1 MALRSPPVISPSL
14 TRMPPRARPGVASR
28 AASLPTRLVT
38 LVLAAAVAAG
48 GLIAA
53 ALAGPTTVLGLGPL
67 PACRYDDILTA
78 PRAYEDWPVTLVD
91 TILRVPRDYVPPD
104 LTLASNAGIGGSGY
118 VRAVVIDDLRAMT
131 LAAAAAG
138 SPIAIQSAYRSYETQ
153 ESVFQGYVKEKGLK
167 QARLISARPGHS
179 EHQLGLAIDFK
190 SAGGGS
196 PFDGDWGLTAAGTW
210 MRQHAWQYGFALSY
224 PKGKKSL
231 TCYVYESWHFR
242 YLGRDLA
249 KAVHDSGLTTREYLW
264 KHFTT
269 AIVPTGTG
277 ASPGAS
283 ASPPTSPSLP
293 PSEEPSLVPSPDGSA
308 TASES
313 PAPSEPA
320 AASPTP
326 DGSAVSTPI
335 PGSPAG
341 SVGGLEPFVVAVLG
355 LGIAAAVAAL
365 AIGARRRRGPSGP

>member
-1 MALRSPPVISPSL
+1 MISPSF
-14 TRMPPRARPGVASR
+14 TRLPPHARSGAASRPASR
-28 AASLPTRLVT
+28 ATRLVT
-38 LVLAAAVAAG
+38 LALAAAVAAG
-48 GLIAA
+48 GLVAA
-53 ALAGPTTVLGLGPL
+53 ALAGPATVLGTGPL

-118 VRAVVIDDLRAMT
+118 IRAVVIDDLKAMT
-131 LAAAAAG
+131 MAAAAAG
-138 SPIAIQSAYRSYETQ
+138 SPIAIQSAYRSYEMQ
-153 ESVFQGYVKEKGLK
+153 ETVFQGYVKKLGLK

-196 PFDGDWGLTAAGTW
+196 PFEGDWGLTAAGTW
-210 MRQHAWQYGFALSY
+210 MRQHAWEYGFALSY

-249 KAVHDSGLTTREYLW
+249 KAIHDSGLTTREYLW

-269 AIVPTGTG
+269 AIVPTGTTS
-277 ASPGAS
+277 SPGAS
-283 ASPPTSPSLP
+283 ATPGSSPSL
-293 PSEEPSLVPSPDGSA
+293 
-308 TASES
+308 
-313 PAPSEPA
+313 APSETPSTAPSPEATVPA
-320 AASPTP
+320 SEPPPSSAPSDVPASPV
-326 DGSAVSTPI
+326 DSAPSTPI

-341 SVGGLEPFVVAVLG
+341 SVAGLEPFVVAVLVV
-355 LGIAAAVAAL
+355 GIAAAVAAV